1 MPPGI
6 AIVVQGVVFHNI
18 SGIIHRIDI
27 VFSARRSER
36 GRLETEDAE
45 PEWPLWRAEYSDFS
59 GALAARQVSFDKD
72 SLYAEV
78 VGEIETE
85 NKVLVIKRITITLH
99 LSADEE
105 DREDVERVLEVYE
118 DGCPVARSIR
128 GSIEITCNLDL
139 ATRQVA

>member
-1 MPPGI
+1 M
-6 AIVVQGVVFHNI
+6 
-18 SGIIHRIDI
+18 
-27 VFSARRSER
+27 
-36 GRLETEDAE
+36 
-45 PEWPLWRAEYSDFS
+45 
-59 GALAARQVSFDKD
+59 
-72 SLYAEV
+72 

-128 GSIEITCNLDL
+128 GGIAVISNLDL
-139 ATRQVA
+139 TIRQAA